1 MSSNAL
7 PKTER
12 SLNYRTWL
20 IAFPAG
26 IGLILSLIA
35 YLTPRGAVAH
45 SWGAVL
51 VVVAT
56 ALLFVA
62 LLLIALTEIPRWFVV
77 LLEVLIV
84 LDIIG
89 TGVAA
94 YFLETYLLLAL
105 MVIALIGWIF
115 HLASVSSRISGS

>member
-12 SLNYRTWL
+12 SPNYRTWL

-51 VVVAT
+51 VVVAM
-56 ALLFVA
+56 ALLCVA

-94 YFLETYLLLAL
+94 YFLETYLLLAF

-115 HLASVSSRISGS
+115 HLASVS